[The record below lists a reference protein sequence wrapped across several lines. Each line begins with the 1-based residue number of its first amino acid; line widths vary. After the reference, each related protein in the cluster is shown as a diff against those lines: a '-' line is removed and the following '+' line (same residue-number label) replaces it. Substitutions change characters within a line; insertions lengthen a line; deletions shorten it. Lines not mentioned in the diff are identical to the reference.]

1 MTKVRFFYET
11 AKCFD
16 HNLLQIGGFCIFLLK
31 YFVIWAE
38 SINFAGDYYPTLS
51 KICAS
56 INISPE
62 R

>member
-1 MTKVRFFYET
+1 MKLPNVSTIICYKLGVFVF
-11 AKCFD
+11 
-16 HNLLQIGGFCIFLLK
+16 FLLK

-62 R
+62 RSCSVFC